1 MKLIKLKILIDG
13 THEKMM
19 NLSSLKLELVRK
31 LEDNTFTL
39 IDNLDECIGEF
50 SLDDDDKGENEKK
63 TKNCGVCQKEGKGR
77 LVKCANENVN
87 LKFNY

>member
-13 THEKMM
+13 THEKIM

-50 SLDDDDKGENEKK
+50 SLEESKGENEKI
-63 TKNCGVCQKEGKGR
+63 TKKCGVCQLEGKGK
-77 LVKCANENVN
+77 LVKCSS
-87 LKFNY
+87 